1 VTLNENYER
10 ARQIVDLIK
19 WANSK
24 TDAVEILAL
33 ELSSHFH
40 AGQEAA
46 KGER

>member
-1 VTLNENYER
+1 MTLNEHYER

-33 ELSSHFH
+33 ELSSHYH
-40 AGQEAA
+40 AGQEAGR
-46 KGER
+46 GER